1 MAKHLLKLVWNR
13 RGANILIVLEIFVSF
28 LVLFLAVTLGA
39 YYADN
44 YRRPLGFSYENVWD
58 ISVGSFFEMI
68 TGTVSPVDKT
78 NLTKRL
84 LAALR
89 EFDEIEVASGVDS
102 PLFAVGSS
110 QWRWWYKGR
119 MAETTAN
126 TVTDGF
132 KDVMGL
138 ELVRGRWFEPADD
151 ALNWDP
157 VVINQ
162 RLAEELFGAE
172 DPVGKTI
179 STSRE
184 LQKGERERRVIGVIS
199 EFRENGELQ
208 QPENYTFSR
217 KKLTGVADDFML
229 HLVLKVRPG
238 TPPAFEEELM
248 SRLAAEAKGISFEV
262 NPLAKTRASFLRI
275 YVAPLVAMAV
285 VAAFLMIMVG
295 LGLVGVVW
303 QNVTQRT
310 TEIGLRRA
318 LGGTGTAI
326 YTQVLGELVVITSV
340 GLLLGIALVVQLP
353 LLGVMTFVGTR
364 VFLVGLGTSLAL
376 IYLLTL
382 LCGLYPSMLA
392 SRIQPAEALHYE

>member
-1 MAKHLLKLVWNR
+1 L
-13 RGANILIVLEIFVSF
+13 
-28 LVLFLAVTLGA
+28 
-39 YYADN
+39 
-44 YRRPLGFSYENVWD
+44 
-58 ISVGSFFEMI
+58 
-68 TGTVSPVDKT
+68 
-78 NLTKRL
+78 
-84 LAALR
+84 
-89 EFDEIEVASGVDS
+89 
-102 PLFAVGSS
+102 
-110 QWRWWYKGR
+110 QWQWWYKGR

-126 TVTDGF
+126 NVTDGF

-172 DPVGKTI
+172 DPLGKTI

-184 LQKGERERRVIGVIS
+184 PQRDERERHVIGVIS

-208 QPENYTFSR
+208 QPENYTFTR
-217 KKLTGVADDFML
+217 KKLTGVDDDFML

-238 TPPAFEEELM
+238 TPPAFEEKLM
-248 SRLAAEAKGISFEV
+248 NRLAAEAKGISFEV

-275 YVAPLVAMAV
+275 YMAPLLAIGV
-285 VAAFLMIMVG
+285 VAAFLMIMVS

-303 QNVTQRT
+303 QSVTQRT

-318 LGGTGTAI
+318 LGGTATAI
-326 YTQVLGELVVITSV
+326 HAQVLGELVVITSV
-340 GLLLGIALVVQLP
+340 GLLLGTALVAQLP

-392 SRIQPAEALHYE
+392 SKIQPAEALHYE